1 MHSFKAPSEN
11 IGTIEGHTAAELLS
25 AAADVALVID
35 QRGVIRD
42 VSFGSN
48 ELLKHG
54 FQQWIGTKWIDTV
67 ASDSRLKV
75 KDLLSDFS
83 EKSSRPRQVNHL
95 LEDGT
100 NLMVMYSIVPL
111 QERGHVVAVGKDLSS
126 LEKMQQK
133 LVNVQCAME
142 RDFARLS
149 QYETRYRVLFQT
161 SAEAILIA
169 NADNLKVLEANP
181 VACELLN
188 LAERKLVAN
197 NLLRHFKGER
207 KEIIENA
214 IDRLKSSGRG
224 TEVELPMEGD
234 QPGIAVALSIF
245 KIEGIGHILIRLQS
259 TQPADSAHQLAPKA
273 SEQFGRLSALVE
285 NAPDALVVTD
295 KNGVILT
302 ANSEFL
308 DLAQLAGANM
318 VNGQPL
324 SNWLGHGTVDYSV
337 ISNSLREH
345 GSIRLYRTEVRGEYG
360 SKAEVEVSAVNVS
373 DNGVNCLGFSIR
385 NISRRFSAAN
395 DDDSSVKPRT
405 NDQLTDLVGRV
416 PLKELVR
423 ESTEL
428 IEQLCIQ
435 AALSRTGNNRASAA
449 EMLGLSRQS
458 LYVKLRLYA
467 MDGDQ
472 TE

>member
-11 IGTIEGHTAAELLS
+11 IGTIEGHTAAQLLS

-42 VSFGSN
+42 VSFGSSD
-48 ELLKHG
+48 LLKRG

-67 ASDSRLKV
+67 ARDSRHKITEF
-75 KDLLSDFS
+75 LSATK
-83 EKSSRPRQVNHL
+83 EESREPRQVNHR

-100 NLMVMYSIVPL
+100 NLMVMYSVVPL
-111 QERGHVVAVGKDLSS
+111 EERGHIIAVGKDLSS

-169 NADNLKVLEANP
+169 NADNFKVLEANP
-181 VACELLN
+181 VACELLD
-188 LAERKLVAN
+188 LDERKLVSHS
-197 NLLRHFKGER
+197 LLRHFKGDQ
-207 KEIIENA
+207 KSEIEKALN
-214 IDRLKSSGRG
+214 RLADSGKSS
-224 TEVELPMEGD
+224 ELELTPDGD
-234 QPGIAVALSIF
+234 RVGLTVGMSLF
-245 KIEGIGHILIRLQS
+245 KIEGIAHILVRLQKV
-259 TQPADSAHQLAPKA
+259 AAEGDSPKFA
-273 SEQFGRLSALVE
+273 QAESEQFERLSALVE

-308 DLAQLAGANM
+308 DLAQLAGAEM
-318 VNGQPL
+318 ANGSSL
-324 SNWLGHGTVDYSV
+324 ANWLGHGTVDFSV
-337 ISNSLREH
+337 ITSSLREH
-345 GSIRLYRTEVRGEYG
+345 GTVRLYRTELRGEFG
-360 SKAEVEVSAVNVS
+360 SRVDVEVSAVNVS
-373 DNGVNCLGFSIR
+373 DGGVNCLGFSIR

-395 DDDSSVKPRT
+395 DESDVRPRT
-405 NDQLTDLVGRV
+405 NDQLTELIGRV

-435 AALSRTGNNRASAA
+435 AALKRTGNNRASAA
-449 EMLGLSRQS
+449 ELLGLSRQS
-458 LYVKLRLYA
+458 LYVKLRLYS
-467 MDGDQ
+467 MESD
-472 TE
+472 E

>member
-1 MHSFKAPSEN
+1 MHSFKAPLEN

-54 FQQWIGTKWIDTV
+54 FKQWIGTKWIDTV
-67 ASDSRLKV
+67 AADSRQKV
-75 KDLLSDFS
+75 KDLLSDTT

-100 NLMVMYSIVPL
+100 NLMVMYSVVPL

-126 LEKMQQK
+126 LENMQQK

-161 SAEAILIA
+161 SAEAILIT

-188 LAERKLVAN
+188 LSERKLVAN

-207 KEIIENA
+207 KERLENA
-214 IDRLKSSGRG
+214 MTRLKDSGRG
-224 TEVELPMEGD
+224 TEFELPVDGD
-234 QPGIAVALSIF
+234 RPAIAVALSIF
-245 KIEGIGHILIRLQS
+245 KIDGVAHILIRLQRIK
-259 TQPADSAHQLAPKA
+259 ADDEVAQEA

-308 DLAQLAGANM
+308 DLAQLASANM
-318 VNGQPL
+318 ASGESL
-324 SNWLGHGTVDYSV
+324 ANWLGRGTVDFSV
-337 ISNSLREH
+337 INNSLREH
-345 GSIRLYRTEVRGEYG
+345 GSIRLYKTEVRGEFG
-360 SKAEVEVSAVNVS
+360 SKAEVEVSAVNVT
-373 DNGVNCLGFSIR
+373 DAGFNCLGFSIR
-385 NISRRFSAAN
+385 NISRRLSAAN
-395 DDDSSVKPRT
+395 DDDSTVKPRS

-467 MDGDQ
+467 MDNEQ
-472 TE
+472 NE